1 MKSVKIR
8 LQYIK
13 YILLAYC
20 CQVPVCERYGYLF
33 LAKQIC
39 YVYIVQHTTCIYKQ
53 YSLIWD
59 REKKER
65 SFIFSKQHI
74 LDIDIVE

>member
-1 MKSVKIR
+1 MCKIR

-20 CQVPVCERYGYLF
+20 CQVPFCERYRYLF
-33 LAKQIC
+33 LAKQIG
-39 YVYIVQHTTCIYKQ
+39 YVYIVQHITFIYKQ
-53 YSLIWD
+53 NSLICD
-59 REKKER
+59 REKKEKTVY
-65 SFIFSKQHI
+65 FLNTHI